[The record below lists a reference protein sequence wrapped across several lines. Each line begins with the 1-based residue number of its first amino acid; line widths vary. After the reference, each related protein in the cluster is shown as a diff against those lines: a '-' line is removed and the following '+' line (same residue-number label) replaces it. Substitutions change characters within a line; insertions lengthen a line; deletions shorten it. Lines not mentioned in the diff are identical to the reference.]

1 MKYYEASV
9 KQVLEIPTNKGTKSK
24 VLRDRLLVEGESI
37 TYVESKVNKMMK
49 DNPNEWEITSIK
61 ESRIV
66 EVIHSE
72 Q

>member
-9 KQVLEIPTNKGTKSK
+9 KQVLEITTTRGTKSK
-24 VLRDRLLVEGESI
+24 VLRDKLLIEGESI
-37 TYVESKVNKMMK
+37 TYVEAKVNEMMK

-66 EVIHSE
+66 EVVLSK
-72 Q
+72 

>member
-9 KQVLEIPTNKGTKSK
+9 KQVLEIPTKRGTKSK
-24 VLRDRLLVEGESI
+24 VLRDRLLVEGEGI
-37 TYVESKVNKMMK
+37 TYVEAKVNEMMK

-66 EVIHSE
+66 EVVLSK
-72 Q
+72 

>member
-9 KQVLEIPTNKGTKSK
+9 KQVLEIPTTRGTKSK
-24 VLRDRLLVEGESI
+24 VLRDRLLVEGEGI
-37 TYVESKVNKMMK
+37 TYVEAKVNGLMK

-66 EVIHSE
+66 EVVLSK
-72 Q
+72 

>member
-1 MKYYEASV
+1 MKYYEAAV
-9 KQVLEIPTNKGTKSK
+9 KQVLEIPTKRGFKTKI
-24 VLRDRLLVEGESI
+24 LRDRLLVEGESI
-37 TYVESKVNKMMK
+37 TYVESKVNELMK

-72 Q
+72 

>member
-9 KQVLEIPTNKGTKSK
+9 KQTLEIPTKRGFKSK
-24 VLRDRLLVEGESI
+24 VFRDRLLIEGESI
-37 TYVESKVNKMMK
+37 TYVESKVNEMMK
-49 DNPNEWEITSIK
+49 DNPNEWELTSVK

-72 Q
+72 

>member
-37 TYVESKVNKMMK
+37 TYVETKVNEMMK

-66 EVIHSE
+66 EVVLSK
-72 Q
+72 

>member
-9 KQVLEIPTNKGTKSK
+9 KQVLEIPTKRGTKSK
-24 VLRDRLLVEGESI
+24 VLRDRLLVEGEGI
-37 TYVESKVNKMMK
+37 TYVESKVNGLMK

-66 EVIHSE
+66 EVVLSK
-72 Q
+72 

>member
-9 KQVLEIPTNKGTKSK
+9 KQVLEIPTKRGFKSK

-37 TYVESKVNKMMK
+37 TYVEAKVNEMMK

-66 EVIHSE
+66 EVVLSK
-72 Q
+72 

>member
-9 KQVLEIPTNKGTKSK
+9 KQILEIPTTRGTKSK
-24 VLRDRLLVEGESI
+24 VLRDRLLIEGESI
-37 TYVESKVNKMMK
+37 TYVESKVNEMMK

-66 EVIHSE
+66 EVVLSK
-72 Q
+72 